1 MRIFRTFDEIIDY
14 AIEKEMDEIEFY
26 SEIANRMERK
36 NVKRLFR
43 NIALEKTA
51 RMLRLEKIKDVK
63 SGLNCVE
70 IEDLKIA
77 NGLEEVDQTKNDLSY
92 QDALIIAMKK
102 EKAKFRFY
110 SEMAESAVSEK
121 CKETFLALASDEAR
135 HKLKFEIE
143 YDEHVLF
150 EN

>member
-1 MRIFRTFDEIIDY
+1 MRIFRTFEEIIDY
-14 AIEKEMDEIEFY
+14 AIDKEMDEIEFY

-51 RMLRLEKIKDVK
+51 RMLRLEKIKDEK
-63 SGLNCVE
+63 SGLNWEE

-110 SEMAESAVSEK
+110 SEMAEGAANQK

-143 YDEHVLF
+143 YDEYVLF